1 MTGLDECGKS
11 RPLTGVRSLAGS
23 HHDMY
28 AIPAHSDIHKQQI
41 KPLHGQD
48 VEFASLKLGG
58 K

>member
-11 RPLTGVRSLAGS
+11 RPPTGVPFPVGC
-23 HHDMY
+23 HHSIY
-28 AIPAHSDIHKQQI
+28 AIPAHSEVHKQQI

-48 VEFASLKLGG
+48 VEFASLKFGG